1 MTRIK
6 TFLTLTLLG
15 GLAVVL
21 PIAILVLLFQWLFGQ
36 VSELVAPA
44 VIWLEANTEF
54 KDTVARLMV
63 IALILGACFLIGL
76 IVKTSVGRWLHRHI
90 DLWLGRLAPG
100 YNTIKDLVLQ
110 FIGGGGGEGVLSG
123 QVARVRIHG
132 ADNPL
137 SVTAIVTS
145 HHDSGEYTVY
155 VPTAPVPTSGFV
167 FHVPPECVEFLPH
180 VTVEA
185 AMKSIVACGS
195 GSGALMAAGTVPLD
209 TALGSEM
216 GKEPQ
221 GA

>member
-1 MTRIK
+1 MTRVK
-6 TFLTLTLLG
+6 TFITLTLLG

-21 PIAILVLLFQWLFGQ
+21 PIAIFILLFQWLFGQ
-36 VSELVAPA
+36 ISELVAPA
-44 VIWLEANTEF
+44 VVWLEAHTEF
-54 KDTVARLMV
+54 KDTLARLMV

-76 IVKTSVGRWLHRHI
+76 LVKTSVGRWMHRHV
-90 DLWLGRLAPG
+90 DHWLGRLAPG

-110 FIGGGGGEGVLSG
+110 FIGGGAGEGVLAG
-123 QVARVRIHG
+123 PVARVRIHG

-145 HHDSGEYTVY
+145 QHANGDFTVY

-167 FHVPPECVEFLPH
+167 FHVPADCVEILPN

-195 GSGALMAAGTVPLD
+195 GSGALLAPP
-209 TALGSEM
+209 
-216 GKEPQ
+216 PQ
-221 GA
+221 S

>member
-6 TFLTLTLLG
+6 TFVTLTLLG

-21 PIAILVLLFQWLFGQ
+21 PIAIFIMLFQWLFGQ
-36 VSELVAPA
+36 ISELVAPA
-44 VIWLEANTEF
+44 TEWMQTHTEF
-54 KDTVARLMV
+54 KDNFARQIV
-63 IALILGACFLIGL
+63 IALILGLCFLIGL
-76 IVKTSVGRWLHRHI
+76 LVKTSVGRWAHRHL
-90 DLWLGRLAPG
+90 DFWLGKLAPG

-123 QVARVRIHG
+123 PVARARIHG

-137 SVTAIVTS
+137 AVTAIVTS
-145 HHDSGEYTVY
+145 QHANGDYTVY

-167 FHVPPECVEFLPH
+167 YHLPPECVEILPH

-195 GSGALMAAGTVPLD
+195 GSGTLLNPPEPALD
-209 TALGSEM
+209 
-216 GKEPQ
+216 K
-221 GA
+221 

>member
-1 MTRIK
+1 MTRVK
-6 TFLTLTLLG
+6 TFVTLTLLG

-21 PIAILVLLFQWLFGQ
+21 PIVIFALLFQWLFGQ
-36 VSELVAPA
+36 VSDLVAPA
-44 VIWLEANTEF
+44 VQWLESHTQL
-54 KDTVARLMV
+54 KDTLARLVV
-63 IALILGACFLIGL
+63 IAVILGACFLIGL
-76 IVKTSVGRWLHRHI
+76 VVKTSVGRWLHKHI

-132 ADNPL
+132 VDNPL

-145 HHDSGEYTVY
+145 QHDNGDYTVY

-167 FHVPPECVEFLPH
+167 FHVPPACVEFLPH
-180 VTVEA
+180 VSVEA

-195 GSGALMAAGTVPLD
+195 GSGALLSGSVPSPDAAAPL
-209 TALGSEM
+209 
-216 GKEPQ
+216 Q
-221 GA
+221 G

>member
-1 MTRIK
+1 MTRVK
-6 TFLTLTLLG
+6 TFITLTLFG

-21 PIAILVLLFQWLFGQ
+21 PIAIFFLLFQWLFGQ

-44 VIWLEANTEF
+44 TQWMETHTKI
-54 KDTVARLMV
+54 KDTFAQLAV
-63 IALILGACFLIGL
+63 IGLILGGCFLIGL
-76 IVKTSVGRWLHRHI
+76 IVKTGVGRWMHNHV

-100 YNTIKDLVLQ
+100 YSTIKDLVLQ
-110 FIGGGGGEGVLSG
+110 FIGGGGEGVLSG
-123 QVARVRIHG
+123 PVARVRIHG

-145 HHDSGEYTVY
+145 RHANGDYTVY

-167 FHVPPECVEFLPH
+167 FHVPAECVEILPQ

-195 GSGALMAAGTVPLD
+195 GSSSLLVPPAPE
-209 TALGSEM
+209 T
-216 GKEPQ
+216 
-221 GA
+221 

>member
-6 TFLTLTLLG
+6 AFITLTLLG

-21 PIAILVLLFQWLFGQ
+21 PIAIFILLFQWLFGQ
-36 VSELVAPA
+36 ISELVAP
-44 VIWLEANTEF
+44 VTQWMEAHTQF
-54 KDTVARLMV
+54 KDTFAQLLV
-63 IALILGACFLIGL
+63 IALILVACFLIGL
-76 IVKTSVGRWLHRHI
+76 LVKTSVGRWMHRHV
-90 DLWLGRLAPG
+90 DHWLGRLAPG

-110 FIGGGGGEGVLSG
+110 FIGGAGSEGVLSG
-123 QVARVRIHG
+123 PVARAKIHG

-145 HHDSGEYTVY
+145 QHENGDFTVY

-167 FHVPPECVEFLPH
+167 YHLPPECVQILPY

-195 GSGALMAAGTVPLD
+195 GSGPLLQPPAQATVEN
-209 TALGSEM
+209 T
-216 GKEPQ
+216 KV
-221 GA
+221 

>member
-6 TFLTLTLLG
+6 AFVTLTLFG

-21 PIAILVLLFQWLFGQ
+21 PIAIFILLFQWLFGQ
-36 VSELVAPA
+36 ISALVAP
-44 VIWLEANTEF
+44 VTQWMEAHTQF
-54 KDTVARLMV
+54 KDTFAQLLV
-63 IALILGACFLIGL
+63 IALILAACFLIGL
-76 IVKTSVGRWLHRHI
+76 LVKTSVGRWMHRHV
-90 DLWLGRLAPG
+90 DHWLGKLAPG

-110 FIGGGGGEGVLSG
+110 FIGGAGGEGVLSG
-123 QVARVRIHG
+123 PVARAKIHG

-145 HHDSGEYTVY
+145 QHENGDFTVY

-167 FHVPPECVEFLPH
+167 YHLPPECVEILPH

-195 GSGALMAAGTVPLD
+195 GSGPLLQPP
-209 TALGSEM
+209 TAVA
-216 GKEPQ
+216 KE
-221 GA
+221 GI